1 MKRVYSNNNVAMV
14 WHVRNMLEAQ
24 NIEVQ
29 VRNDRL
35 YTIVGEVPV
44 TECMAEV
51 WVVKPLSY
59 RFAEQLIAEMES
71 GESGEFSAWK
81 CQHCGESN
89 EGNFALC
96 WNCQRAFAV
105 ESA

>member
-24 NIEVQ
+24 GIEVQ
-29 VRNDRL
+29 VKNDRL
-35 YTIVGEVPV
+35 YTVAGEVPL

-51 WVVKPLSY
+51 WVLKPLSY
-59 RFAEQLIAEMES
+59 RFAEQLIAEMER
-71 GESGEFSAWK
+71 GEGGGFAAWR
-81 CQHCGESN
+81 CQHCGENN

-105 ESA
+105 ELV